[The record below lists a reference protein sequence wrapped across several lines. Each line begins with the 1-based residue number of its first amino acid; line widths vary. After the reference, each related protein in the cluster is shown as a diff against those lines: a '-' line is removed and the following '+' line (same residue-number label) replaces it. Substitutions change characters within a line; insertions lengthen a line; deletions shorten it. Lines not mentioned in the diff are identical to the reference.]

1 MSEVRYEVHPRMF
14 RMRPLST
21 LLTLFVMLG
30 GILMVGL
37 ERYATATTI
46 QGLLPGIDA
55 ASFPLIGV
63 ALFALGG
70 IRLYAWY
77 APTSFERFTI
87 TDDCLIHT
95 KGVLA
100 KETLEINLD
109 AVTEVQVEQ
118 RVWQRMLDIGTVR
131 IYTDRKHAPL
141 VLKGLP
147 DPQRVRELLTGQA
160 AA

>member
-70 IRLYAWY
+70 IRL
-77 APTSFERFTI
+77 
-87 TDDCLIHT
+87 
-95 KGVLA
+95 
-100 KETLEINLD
+100 
-109 AVTEVQVEQ
+109 
-118 RVWQRMLDIGTVR
+118 
-131 IYTDRKHAPL
+131 
-141 VLKGLP
+141 
-147 DPQRVRELLTGQA
+147 
-160 AA
+160 